1 MRYAGDKD
9 EGKVKTDYKKMR
21 TVNREKQ
28 KNTDFFHSI
37 VFRDYGGRDYRC
49 NSF

>member
-21 TVNREKQ
+21 TGNREKQ
-28 KNTDFFHSI
+28 KNAL
-37 VFRDYGGRDYRC
+37 
-49 NSF
+49 